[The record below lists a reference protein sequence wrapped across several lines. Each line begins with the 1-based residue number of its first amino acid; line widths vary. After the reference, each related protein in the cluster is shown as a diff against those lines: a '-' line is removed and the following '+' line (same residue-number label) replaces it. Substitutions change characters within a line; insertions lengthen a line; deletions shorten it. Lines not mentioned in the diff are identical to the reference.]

1 MASRGGFTADTTGLT
16 LGPFWLTP
24 GITRGN
30 AVALLMSGFSVVC
43 LLTFMAFVQPYLL
56 TEVLR
61 IPREEQGALTGMLG
75 SLQEVVFILLVSF
88 VGAVS
93 DKLGRRIVYVW
104 GLVLLAAGF
113 AIYPMAETTEQL
125 VAYRI
130 FYAVGMTVASVMMHT
145 CLAEYPQE
153 ITRGKWLGLVGT
165 FNGAGVVL
173 MAFVLAKTPAW
184 YQAMGYDPV
193 LAVRLA
199 YWTFA
204 GYLVFLA
211 IALSIGLA
219 GPGTQIR
226 QSDNILKI
234 AIQGLKAARTDPRI
248 PLAYGMAFASR
259 GDLAI
264 LTSFFSLWV
273 VQQGTEM
280 GWTTAESTGR
290 AGMLFGTS
298 QLMGLLWAFPMG
310 VIIDRLRRM
319 TGMRIAFGLAAIG
332 YLFLGSLD
340 APVGTA
346 VLVACVLAGMGES
359 SVLVAG
365 GVMIGQV
372 APPEYRG
379 AVLGTFSLFGA
390 VGVMI
395 LALAGGYLFDA
406 VGPGGPFIMM
416 GIINFVVVAAT
427 YIVERLPRERAVSI
441 QSADSGSS
449 PTGGISA

>member
-1 MASRGGFTADTTGLT
+1 VARPGSFSADLDGLQI
-16 LGPFWLTP
+16 GPFWLTP

-30 AVALLMSGFSVVC
+30 AVALLFSGFSVVC

-56 TEVLR
+56 TEVLH
-61 IPREEQGALTGMLG
+61 IPREEQGSLTGALG
-75 SLQEVVFILLVSF
+75 SMQEVIFILLVSF

-93 DKLGRRIVYVW
+93 DRVGRRIIYVW

-113 AIYPMAETTEQL
+113 AIYPLATNTEQL
-125 VAYRI
+125 IAFRI
-130 FYAVGMTVASVMMHT
+130 FYAIGMTAATVMMHT

-153 ITRGKWLGLVGT
+153 VTRGKWLGLVGT

-173 MAFVLAKTPAW
+173 MAFVLAKTPSW
-184 YQAMGYDPV
+184 YQGMGYDPV
-193 LAVRLA
+193 QAVRLA

-204 GYLVFLA
+204 AYLVFLA
-211 IALSIGLA
+211 MALRIGLA

-226 QSDNILKI
+226 QSENILKI
-234 AIQGLKAARTDPRI
+234 ASQGLAAARGNRRI
-248 PLAYGMAFASR
+248 ILAYSMAFASR

-264 LTSFFSLWV
+264 ITSFFSLWV
-273 VQQGTEM
+273 VQQGVEM
-280 GWTTAESTGR
+280 GWSTAEATGR

-310 VIIDRLRRM
+310 ILIDRLRRM

-340 APVGTA
+340 APIGAA
-346 VLVACVLAGMGES
+346 VLIACVLAGMGES

-365 GVMIGQV
+365 GVMIGQS
-372 APPEYRG
+372 APAKYRG
-379 AVLGTFSLFGA
+379 AVLGTFGLFGA

-406 VGPGGPFIMM
+406 VGPGAQFVMM
-416 GIINFVVVAAT
+416 GIINLIVVAAT
-427 YIVERLPRERAVSI
+427 FLVPGDSPQGDRQAQPSTQVA
-441 QSADSGSS
+441 ADSGRLS
-449 PTGGISA
+449 